1 MLQAALPEGVLDTGG
16 HVAGFIYFQKL
27 PQGTE
32 RIQFRAR
39 MIDAETEQTVASL
52 DIPFVVTE

>member
-32 RIQFRAR
+32 RIQFARTHDRRGNRADGR
-39 MIDAETEQTVASL
+39 FTRYPIRRD
-52 DIPFVVTE
+52 